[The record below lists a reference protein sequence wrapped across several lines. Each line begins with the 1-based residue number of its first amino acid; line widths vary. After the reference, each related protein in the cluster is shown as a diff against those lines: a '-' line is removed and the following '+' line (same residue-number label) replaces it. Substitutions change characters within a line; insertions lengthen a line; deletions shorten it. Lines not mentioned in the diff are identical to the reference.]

1 MPTTSTIPWSQ
12 CLRYCSMCRGSATA
26 QNLYRKA
33 KEGRKLTETE
43 LVSMERFAI
52 RMRELVG
59 THTLE
64 VSIPLLVLAGSR
76 VSIPPELV
84 LHGDRAV
91 ITLRGVWL
99 ADMVSGRAVGKY
111 ADGPDTLTLFPNPVV
126 LVNDLARVL
135 RRFHPV
141 PL

>member
-1 MPTTSTIPWSQ
+1 MRTTLPWSQ
-12 CLRYCSMCRGSATA
+12 CLRYCSMCKGSVTA
-26 QNLYRKA
+26 QSLYRKA
-33 KEGRKLTETE
+33 KAGRRLTPVE

-52 RMRELVG
+52 RMRDLVG
-59 THTLE
+59 TQPVDVK
-64 VSIPLLVLAGSR
+64 VSAGLLAGSR
-76 VSIPPELV
+76 IPIPPELV

-91 ITLRGVWL
+91 ITLKGVWL

-111 ADGPDTLTLFPNPVV
+111 ANGPDTVTLFPNPVI
-126 LVNDLARVL
+126 LVTDLARVL

>member
-1 MPTTSTIPWSQ
+1 
-12 CLRYCSMCRGSATA
+12 
-26 QNLYRKA
+26 
-33 KEGRKLTETE
+33 
-43 LVSMERFAI
+43 MERFAI

>member
-1 MPTTSTIPWSQ
+1 
-12 CLRYCSMCRGSATA
+12 
-26 QNLYRKA
+26 
-33 KEGRKLTETE
+33 
-43 LVSMERFAI
+43 MERFAV
-52 RMRELVG
+52 RMRDLVG
-59 THTLE
+59 TQPVDVK
-64 VSIPLLVLAGSR
+64 VSAGLLAGSR

-135 RRFHPV
+135 RRFNPV

>member
-1 MPTTSTIPWSQ
+1 MRTTLPWSQ
-12 CLRYCSMCRGSATA
+12 CLRYCSMCKGSVTA
-26 QNLYRKA
+26 QSLYRKA
-33 KEGRKLTETE
+33 KAGRRLTPVE

-52 RMRELVG
+52 RMRDLVG
-59 THTLE
+59 TQPVDVK
-64 VSIPLLVLAGSR
+64 VSAGLLAGSR
-76 VSIPPELV
+76 IPIPPELV

-111 ADGPDTLTLFPNPVV
+111 ANGPDTVTLFPNPVI
-126 LVNDLARVL
+126 LVTDLARVL